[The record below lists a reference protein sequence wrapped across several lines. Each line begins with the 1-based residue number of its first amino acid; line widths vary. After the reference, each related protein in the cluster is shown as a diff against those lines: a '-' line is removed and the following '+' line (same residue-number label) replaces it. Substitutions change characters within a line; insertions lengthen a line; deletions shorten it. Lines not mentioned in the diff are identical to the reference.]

1 MPAGRHIHLVWQ
13 IQPGHKREDVQRDF
27 LKYTAQKMKQ
37 DLENN
42 HPQVLVNF
50 LVNAKDRKY
59 QVCERNPLSVDLWS
73 REVIWQKLEYI
84 HQSPVRAMF

>member
-1 MPAGRHIHLVWQ
+1 
-13 IQPGHKREDVQRDF
+13 
-27 LKYTAQKMKQ
+27 MKQ

-59 QVCERNPLSVDLWS
+59 PRLTS
-73 REVIWQKLEYI
+73 RAGGLGTK
-84 HQSPVRAMF
+84 SFKC